1 MSEMSNSCLI
11 KCGILDK
18 KSFLPQN
25 FDSMAPLS
33 SSFQGCGGG
42 HAFFACDLVGIL
54 CLQHQECHQ
63 VTPVVLATWW
73 PFQCESSRSMIP
85 RDWKEEDHN
94 SFRITFHIFTCSV
107 KLNV

>member
-33 SSFQGCGGG
+33 CSFQGCGGG

-63 VTPVVLATWW
+63 VIPIVLATWW
-73 PFQCESSRSMIP
+73 PFQCESSRSMIL
-85 RDWKEEDHN
+85 EYSLEL
-94 SFRITFHIFTCSV
+94 FYIFHCRSKIPV
-107 KLNV
+107 IQLLG